1 MATAPK
7 QQDDKVRQQTMQIF
21 NIAEK
26 PIMEYISSF
35 LEETPNTVFNSDIPT
50 ESDPLILL
58 PIDDYKK
65 DVYLKFTLK
74 TIYPQQ
80 VKQTKQRAK
89 FIEDVIE
96 YKNVKEAIGFLVF
109 CVKSVLPSII
119 ASSMI
124 NNKPIINTDLVLNES
139 NWSFDPVFKHELS
152 IKKSFLEDSLSKIT
166 YMKQQKNGE
175 LPPEMVPE
183 LEKEFRNVVNSLQTI
198 TKQITDEIINTE
210 KKINTSYINK
220 PVLGICL
227 KEITK
232 SQLPKSKYEQ
242 KPQLPVLSS
251 QSYEDPI

>member
-1 MATAPK
+1 MATVPK

-80 VKQTKQRAK
+80 VKQPKQRAK
-89 FIEDVIE
+89 VIEDVIE

-139 NWSFDPVFKHELS
+139 NWSFDPVFKHELT

-175 LPPEMVPE
+175 LPPEMLPE
-183 LEKEFRNVVNSLQTI
+183 LEKEFRNVVTSLQTI
-198 TKQITDEIINTE
+198 SKQITDEIINTE
-210 KKINTSYINK
+210 KKINTSYGNK

>member
-1 MATAPK
+1 MATVPK

-26 PIMEYISSF
+26 PIMEYISAF
-35 LEETPNTVFNSDIPT
+35 LEETPDTIFNSDIPT

-80 VKQTKQRAK
+80 IKQTKQRAK
-89 FIEDVIE
+89 VVEDVIE

-139 NWSFDPVFKHELS
+139 NWSFDPVFKHELT

-175 LPPEMVPE
+175 LPPEMLPE
-183 LEKEFRNVVNSLQTI
+183 LEKEFRNVATTLQHVMT
-198 TKQITDEIINTE
+198 QITDEIINTE
-210 KKINTSYINK
+210 KKINTSYSNK

-232 SQLPKSKYEQ
+232 SQLPKPKYDQ